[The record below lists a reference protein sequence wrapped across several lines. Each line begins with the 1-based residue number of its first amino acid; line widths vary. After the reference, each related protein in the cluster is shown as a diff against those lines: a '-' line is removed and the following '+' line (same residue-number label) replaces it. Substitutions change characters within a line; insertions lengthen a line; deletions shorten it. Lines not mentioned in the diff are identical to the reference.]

1 MKKKLSNQFAVNYL
15 IVFILSILAAL
26 FALLLLS
33 FAGDVLSKTLT
44 KNNYPAAGLM
54 RDDYADIDAVPVVE
68 NGGGVQVVDETYT
81 VVLSKGLDTL
91 GKTRL
96 TPGEFTEFLM
106 RSRSVGLPY
115 HYDIQYNEAGRFWLI
130 VTFPTSIRLG
140 LDFAANREY
149 LSRDLQ
155 NVTGALIAV
164 ILFNL
169 LLLALFAFIFS
180 RITAVRITKP
190 LRMLTDGTERLR
202 EGDYAVRVNLKL
214 KNEFAELQETF
225 NGMAERIETET
236 ALRKSAEDERRRLVL
251 DISHDLKNPLASTA
265 GYAELLLSKRGL
277 SDGERDAALRAIY
290 DNSLRAGQLLR
301 SLFELSALDSPDFRL
316 ALSETDICEYLREQC
331 AGLLPAFD
339 GAGFSYVFDI
349 PESPVY
355 IRLDADQLSRVFQ
368 NLADNAIRYN
378 PPGTEIAVGLTEA
391 PDGVVIVFKD
401 NGVGI
406 PEEKAR
412 DIFKPFV
419 RADASRNS
427 RTGGTGLGLSIA
439 QKIVVSHGGSIALD
453 TASGKG
459 CAFTITLPKI

>member
-1 MKKKLSNQFAVNYL
+1 
-15 IVFILSILAAL
+15 
-26 FALLLLS
+26 
-33 FAGDVLSKTLT
+33 
-44 KNNYPAAGLM
+44 
-54 RDDYADIDAVPVVE
+54 
-68 NGGGVQVVDETYT
+68 
-81 VVLSKGLDTL
+81 
-91 GKTRL
+91 
-96 TPGEFTEFLM
+96 
-106 RSRSVGLPY
+106 
-115 HYDIQYNEAGRFWLI
+115 
-130 VTFPTSIRLG
+130 
-140 LDFAANREY
+140 
-149 LSRDLQ
+149 
-155 NVTGALIAV
+155 
-164 ILFNL
+164 
-169 LLLALFAFIFS
+169 
-180 RITAVRITKP
+180 
-190 LRMLTDGTERLR
+190 MLT
-202 EGDYAVRVNLKL
+202 
-214 KNEFAELQETF
+214 
-225 NGMAERIETET
+225 
-236 ALRKSAEDERRRLVL
+236 
-251 DISHDLKNPLASTA
+251 
-265 GYAELLLSKRGL
+265 
-277 SDGERDAALRAIY
+277 
-290 DNSLRAGQLLR
+290 